1 MPFNWSLW
9 SLMRHI
15 PQLLAVT
22 GALNDETR
30 LRAMLALGQGEICL
44 CQIIELLG
52 LAPSTVSKH
61 MKVLTDAGL
70 VYKRKQ
76 GRWQYFRL
84 VGPEAPPV
92 ARQALE
98 WVHKTLDGDATI
110 DTDAK
115 KMKTILKQD
124 PQELVA
130 CYRSRS

>member
-1 MPFNWSLW
+1 
-9 SLMRHI
+9 MRRI
-15 PQLLAVT
+15 PSLLAVT

-30 LRAMLALGQGEICL
+30 LRAMLALGQGELCL

-52 LAPSTVSKH
+52 SAPSTISKH

-84 VGPEAPPV
+84 VGPEAPAEV
-92 ARQALE
+92 RLALD
-98 WVHKTLDGDATI
+98 WVIKTLDGD
-110 DTDAK
+110 DAVK
-115 KMKTILKQD
+115 ADSKRLRSILKQN

-130 CYRSRS
+130 CYRSRSEAS

>member
-1 MPFNWSLW
+1 
-9 SLMRHI
+9 MRHI

-30 LRAMLALGQGEICL
+30 LRSMLALGEGELCL

-84 VGPEAPPV
+84 VGPEAPQV
-92 ARQALE
+92 ARQALD
-98 WVHKTLDGDATI
+98 WVLKTLEGDATI
-110 DTDAK
+110 ESDTTR
-115 KMKTILKQD
+115 MKTILKQD
-124 PQELVA
+124 PQDLVA